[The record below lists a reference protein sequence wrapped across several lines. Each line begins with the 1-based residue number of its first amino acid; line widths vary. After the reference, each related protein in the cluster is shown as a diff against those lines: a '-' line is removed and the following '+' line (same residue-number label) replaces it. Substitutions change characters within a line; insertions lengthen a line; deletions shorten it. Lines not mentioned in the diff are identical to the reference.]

1 MPSDRYKKILNE
13 LTSNPS
19 ITSIELEKKY
29 NLTRRQLGYSI
40 DKINDW
46 LMINNLPV
54 IERTRKGHFVIA
66 QSVIEKLGRNH
77 KQIEDAIDTTILTE
91 EQRVQLI
98 ILMLLSSKEELS
110 LNHFVFELGVSK
122 NTILND
128 LKQAQSYLDNYDLNI
143 RYSRKHGYLLE
154 GKEFQI
160 RKLLIEITNAVLQ
173 MNNGEDRL
181 QKITGICSEQV
192 NEYTR
197 RIEKVEDKLNLKFT
211 DEKLKAMPYVLILVN
226 RRIEQ
231 GNIINSFAI
240 EYEELSDTKE
250 YKATE
255 EILHD
260 ANIPVTERLFITL
273 HLLTTNVFSTQIAN
287 DEGVPNL
294 VPAIDNML
302 RHFEKS
308 ACIYLQDRD
317 QLLDKLLQ
325 HIKPAYYRIKYQL
338 TNTVVFQGSLS
349 KEFKEL
355 HHLVKRSIGP
365 LKELIGA
372 DIPEN
377 EIAFITM
384 LIGGWMKRQGE
395 SIEKKVKAI
404 VVCPQG
410 VSVSRVMFNEL
421 RELFPEFI
429 FLDFLSV
436 RQFLH
441 YPLDYDVVFA
451 PINLETEKKL
461 FVTKAFLGREE
472 KYQLRKQV
480 MLAVH
485 GYIPDQINIKDVLK
499 IIKKHS
505 IINNE
510 SALIEEMEKYFNKED
525 YSSFVEQNVYSTDL
539 NLDQLIIPEN
549 ITLKDSVD
557 SWEEAIRISAEPL
570 IRSGK
575 IKPNYVDAMI
585 RYCEKDP
592 YIVIGPNIAIP
603 HAAPEDGAN
612 EVGMSLLRVKDGVR
626 YINDYNINLII
637 TISAVDKHQHI
648 HALMQLMN
656 LAGSENE
663 RNKLINAESIEEV
676 YEIIRLYSKD

>member
-1 MPSDRYKKILNE
+1 
-13 LTSNPS
+13 
-19 ITSIELEKKY
+19 
-29 NLTRRQLGYSI
+29 
-40 DKINDW
+40 
-46 LMINNLPV
+46 
-54 IERTRKGHFVIA
+54 
-66 QSVIEKLGRNH
+66 
-77 KQIEDAIDTTILTE
+77 
-91 EQRVQLI
+91 
-98 ILMLLSSKEELS
+98 
-110 LNHFVFELGVSK
+110 
-122 NTILND
+122 
-128 LKQAQSYLDNYDLNI
+128 
-143 RYSRKHGYLLE
+143 
-154 GKEFQI
+154 
-160 RKLLIEITNAVLQ
+160 
-173 MNNGEDRL
+173 
-181 QKITGICSEQV
+181 
-192 NEYTR
+192 
-197 RIEKVEDKLNLKFT
+197 
-211 DEKLKAMPYVLILVN
+211 
-226 RRIEQ
+226 
-231 GNIINSFAI
+231 
-240 EYEELSDTKE
+240 
-250 YKATE
+250 
-255 EILHD
+255 
-260 ANIPVTERLFITL
+260 
-273 HLLTTNVFSTQIAN
+273 
-287 DEGVPNL
+287 
-294 VPAIDNML
+294 
-302 RHFEKS
+302 
-308 ACIYLQDRD
+308 
-317 QLLDKLLQ
+317 LQ

-355 HHLVKRSIGP
+355 HHLVKRSTGP

-441 YPLDYDVVFA
+441 YPLDYDIVFA
-451 PINLETEKKL
+451 PIYLETEKKL

-480 MLAVH
+480 MLALH
-485 GYIPDQINIKDVLK
+485 GYIPNKINIKDVLK

-525 YSSFVEQNVYSTDL
+525 YSSFVEQNVYSTDI

-626 YINDYNINLII
+626 YINDCNINLII